1 MKRSASIILI
11 AGMVSTSALTGTA
24 LAAGRD
30 DLTEIALFQKAQHD
44 IAAGIKAAETASGGK
59 AIKAEFEEK
68 NGTGVWE
75 VKTVAG
81 AKRAEVKIDATTGA
95 VISTKDKGDVSDDD
109 DAVTPEM
116 LGSTLADL
124 ETKAETAGGGKVM
137 AIEGDREDGK
147 FRGIEVEIVKADGSV
162 HDFMLNPADGKLD
175 PVRKGHDDDSHEDGE
190 NNG

>member
-1 MKRSASIILI
+1 
-11 AGMVSTSALTGTA
+11 
-24 LAAGRD
+24 
-30 DLTEIALFQKAQHD
+30 
-44 IAAGIKAAETASGGK
+44 
-59 AIKAEFEEK
+59 
-68 NGTGVWE
+68 GTGVWE

-116 LGSTLADL
+116 LGSTLVDL
-124 ETKAETAGGGKVM
+124 VTKAEAAGGGKVM

-162 HDFMLNPADGKLD
+162 HDFMLNPTDGKLD

>member
-24 LAAGRD
+24 LAAGSD

-68 NGTGVWE
+68 NGTGIWE

-81 AKRAEVKIDATTGA
+81 TKRAEVKIDATTGA
-95 VISTKDKGDVSDDD
+95 VVSTKDKGDDTVS
-109 DAVTPEM
+109 PEM
-116 LGSTLADL
+116 LGSALVDL
-124 ETKAETAGGGKVM
+124 VTKAERRAVERSWRSRATART
-137 AIEGDREDGK
+137 AS
-147 FRGIEVEIVKADGSV
+147 FA
-162 HDFMLNPADGKLD
+162 A
-175 PVRKGHDDDSHEDGE
+175 
-190 NNG
+190 